1 MANNY
6 TQFSVALEGLSQ
18 EALTFAQDVWEQMRD
33 LEDDVETESEAGEGA
48 AARRIIDRS
57 EGFCN
62 DLVIQHGTLYI
73 SHDETGDVDQAV
85 GFLREVLAF
94 ADDDRLVTLQW
105 ADICSKPRPDEFGGG
120 AVVFSRHGEKW
131 MTTYDWAGKMY
142 RDLKDGTEKF

>member
-6 TQFSVALEGLSQ
+6 TQFSVALEGLD
-18 EALTFAQDVWEQMRD
+18 EVALTFADDVWEQMRD
-33 LEDDVETESEAGEGA
+33 IEDDEDTASEADPAVA

-62 DLVIQHGTLYI
+62 DLVVERGTLYI

-85 GFLREVLAF
+85 AF
-94 ADDDRLVTLQW
+94 QW

-120 AVVFSRHGEKW
+120 AVVFSRNGEKW
-131 MTTYDWAGKMY
+131 MNSYQWAEKMVTA
-142 RDLKDGTEKF
+142 LTDGTEKF